1 MSCCTP
7 RLCGCSIKIND
18 TSVKAPIVV
27 EPDPP
32 SVEMCVTH
40 FFNPATEQWVEQLV
54 PCSEL
59 LGMCVTHFFNP
70 ATEQW
75 VEQLVPCSELL
86 EVRLE

>member
-1 MSCCTP
+1 MTCCTP
-7 RLCGCSIKIND
+7 RLCGCLPKIND

-40 FFNPATEQWVEQLV
+40 FFNPATERMEEVVV
-54 PCSEL
+54 PC
-59 LGMCVTHFFNP
+59 N
-70 ATEQW
+70 
-75 VEQLVPCSELL
+75 ELL

>member
-7 RLCGCSIKIND
+7 RLCGCLPKIND

-32 SVEMCVTH
+32 PVVEPDPPPVVEPDPPTVEMCFTR
-40 FFNPATEQWVEQLV
+40 FFNHDTGQWEEPLV
-54 PCSEL
+54 PCD
-59 LGMCVTHFFNP
+59 
-70 ATEQW
+70 
-75 VEQLVPCSELL
+75 ELL

>member
-7 RLCGCSIKIND
+7 RLCGCPIKIND

-32 SVEMCVTH
+32 SVEMCVTY
-40 FFNPATEQWVEQLV
+40 FFIPYTEQTEERLV
-54 PCSEL
+54 PCD
-59 LGMCVTHFFNP
+59 
-70 ATEQW
+70 
-75 VEQLVPCSELL
+75 ELL

>member
-7 RLCGCSIKIND
+7 RLCGCLPKIND

-32 SVEMCVTH
+32 PVVEPDPPPVVEPDPPSVEMCVTY
-40 FFNPATEQWVEQLV
+40 FFNPDTERMEEQLV

-59 LGMCVTHFFNP
+59 G
-70 ATEQW
+70 
-75 VEQLVPCSELL
+75 VEL
-86 EVRLE
+86 